1 MDVQVT
7 ERVLRVQI
15 ITLNGRLDAF
25 YAPQLR
31 KTYQALLDTGVIYFV
46 LDLRDVEFM
55 DSAAMAA
62 LVSLLKQSRSAGGTV
77 IMVKP
82 VNENAL
88 RILMLTKFDRVFHM
102 SDTVD
107 SAVREVFA

>member
-1 MDVQVT
+1 
-7 ERVLRVQI
+7 L
-15 ITLNGRLDAF
+15 
-25 YAPQLR
+25 
-31 KTYQALLDTGVIYFV
+31 
-46 LDLRDVEFM
+46 
-55 DSAAMAA
+55 AA